1 MEKLNPFEMAQ
12 RQLDTAAAQLG
23 LDEGTHMFLRNP
35 QHEVKVNIPIKL
47 DDGTTKI
54 FTGFRIQ
61 HSTARGPAK
70 GGLRWHPDET
80 VDTVRALATWMTW
93 KCSVVDIPLGGG
105 KGGII
110 CDPKTLSDTE
120 KERLARAY
128 IRAVSRDIGT
138 HSDVPAPDVN
148 TTPQIMAWMM
158 DEYEAINKGCAP
170 GIITGK
176 PLPLGGSKG
185 RTDATARGG
194 LITVREAG
202 KALNLD
208 MVGKSMIIQGFGNVG
223 RYCAILAKEMIGVN
237 VIAVGDEYGAIINE
251 KGLDIDDL
259 CRHFERT
266 GSVKDFP
273 GSKAIS
279 NKELLETKCFILVPA
294 AIEGVITESN
304 VNQLDCQILLELANG
319 PTTPEADE
327 VLYKKGTFLIP
338 DFLANA
344 GGVTV
349 SYFEQVQNSYNY
361 YWELE
366 EVQNK
371 LDEKMTSAFGAVFA
385 MSQNEKIDMR
395 QAAYLVAVKRV
406 AEAAKLRGWV

>member
-1 MEKLNPFEMAQ
+1 MDGINPFEMAQ
-12 RQLDTAAAQLG
+12 RQLDTAAAKLG

-47 DDGTTKI
+47 DDGTTKV
-54 FTGFRIQ
+54 FPGFRIQ

-93 KCSVVDIPLGGG
+93 KTAVVDIPLGGG

-110 CDPKTLSDTE
+110 CDPKTLSVTE
-120 KERLARAY
+120 KERLARAF
-128 IRAVSRDIGT
+128 IRAIYRDIGT
-138 HSDVPAPDVN
+138 QTDVPAPDVN

-158 DEYEAINKGCAP
+158 DEYEMINQGSSP

-194 LITVREAG
+194 LITVREAA
-202 KALNLD
+202 KALNLELE
-208 MVGKSMIIQGFGNVG
+208 GKSMVIQGFGNVG
-223 RYCAILAKEMIGVN
+223 KWCAILAKELIGVN
-237 VIAVGDEYGAIINE
+237 VIAVSDEYGGIINE
-251 KGLDIDDL
+251 QGLDIDEL
-259 CRHFERT
+259 CKHYDRT
-266 GSVKDFP
+266 GSVQDFP
-273 GSKAIS
+273 GTKAIS
-279 NKELLETKCFILVPA
+279 NAELLETKCYILVPA
-294 AIEGVITESN
+294 AIEGVITEKN
-304 VNQLDCQILLELANG
+304 VDKIDCRILLELANG

-349 SYFEQVQNSYNY
+349 SYFEQVQNTYNY

-366 EVQNK
+366 EVHQK
-371 LDEKMTSAFGAVFA
+371 LDEKMTSAFSAVFEMGLA
-385 MSQNEKIDMR
+385 EKLDMR

>member
-1 MEKLNPFEMAQ
+1 MAQ
-12 RQLDTAAAQLG
+12 RQLDTAAAKLG

-35 QHEVKVNIPIKL
+35 QHEVKVNIPVKM
-47 DDGTTKI
+47 DDGTTKV
-54 FTGFRIQ
+54 FPGFRIQ

-93 KCSVVDIPLGGG
+93 KTSVVDIPLGGG

-110 CDPKTLSDTE
+110 CDPKTLSVTE
-120 KERLARAY
+120 KERLARAF
-128 IRAVSRDIGT
+128 IRAIYRDIGT
-138 HSDVPAPDVN
+138 QTDVPAPDVN

-158 DEYEAINKGCAP
+158 DEYEVINQGSSP

-185 RTDATARGG
+185 RFDATARGG
-194 LITVREAG
+194 LITVREAA
-202 KALNLD
+202 KSLNLD
-208 MVGKSMIIQGFGNVG
+208 LKGKSMVIQGFGNVG
-223 RYCAILAKEMIGVN
+223 KWCAILAKELIGTN
-237 VIAVGDEYGAIINE
+237 VIAVGDEFGAIYNE
-251 KGLDIDDL
+251 QGLDIDEL
-259 CRHFERT
+259 CKHFDRT

-273 GSKAIS
+273 GTKAIS
-279 NKELLETKCFILVPA
+279 NAELLETKCYILAPA
-294 AIEGVITESN
+294 AIEGVITEKN
-304 VNQLDCQILLELANG
+304 ADKIDCRILLELANG
-319 PTTPEADE
+319 PTTPEADA

-349 SYFEQVQNSYNY
+349 SYFEQVQNTYNY
-361 YWELE
+361 YWELD
-366 EVQNK
+366 EVHRK
-371 LDEKMTSAFGAVFA
+371 LDEKMTSAFSAVFE
-385 MSQNEKIDMR
+385 MSQTEEIDMR

>member
-1 MEKLNPFEMAQ
+1 MDALNPFEMAQ
-12 RQLDTAAAQLG
+12 RQLDTAAATLG

-35 QHEVKVNIPIKL
+35 QHEVKVNIPVRM
-47 DDGTTKI
+47 DDGTTKV
-54 FTGFRIQ
+54 FPGFRIQ

-93 KCSVVDIPLGGG
+93 KTSVVDIPLGGG

-110 CDPKTLSDTE
+110 CDPKTLSDNE
-120 KERLARAY
+120 KERLARAF
-128 IRAVSRDIGT
+128 IRAIYRDIGT
-138 HSDVPAPDVN
+138 QNDVPAPDVN

-158 DEYEAINKGCAP
+158 DEYEVINQGSAP

-194 LITVREAG
+194 LITVRETA
-202 KALNLD
+202 KAKKLELK
-208 MVGKSMIIQGFGNVG
+208 GKSMVIQGFGNVG
-223 RYCAILAKEMIGVN
+223 KWCAILAKEMLGVN
-237 VIAVGDEYGAIINE
+237 VIAVSDEYGGIINE
-251 KGLDIDDL
+251 QGLDIDKL
-259 CRHFERT
+259 CKHYDRT
-266 GSVKDFP
+266 GSVKDFA
-273 GSKAIS
+273 GTKAIS
-279 NKELLETKCFILVPA
+279 NTELLETECYILVPA
-294 AIEGVITESN
+294 AIEGVITEKN
-304 VNQLDCQILLELANG
+304 VDKIDCKILLELANG

-327 VLYKKGTFLIP
+327 ILYKKGTFLIP

-349 SYFEQVQNSYNY
+349 SYFEQVQNTYNY

-366 EVQNK
+366 EVHQR
-371 LDEKMTSAFGAVFA
+371 LDDKMTSAFSAVYEMA
-385 MSQNEKIDMR
+385 QNEKIDMR